1 MIRRPPR
8 STRTDTLFPYT
19 TLFRSAQRAI
29 AFLPVAAAERIGDQF
44 DAAAV
49 GQAPQ
54 LRRPVLRAVID
65 RRVQA
70 ALLEER
76 MLAAARGANDVR
88 ADVPRDVDAR
98 KSDAAAGVVDQHG
111 IVAAQRSEEHT
122 SELQSLMRISYAVFC
137 LKKKKQNTDTNKA

>member
-1 MIRRPPR
+1 MVARPPR

-19 TLFRSAQRAI
+19 TLCRSGQTRLGGAGNAEHAEAAGTAQRAI

-70 ALLEER
+70 APLEER

-88 ADVPRDVDAR
+88 ADVSRDVDADR
-98 KSDAAAGVVDQHG
+98 KSTRLNSSH
-111 IVAAQRSEEHT
+111 
-122 SELQSLMRISYAVFC
+122 
-137 LKKKKQNTDTNKA
+137 